1 MRNINKTHKFSILR
15 YYDYGR
21 GCLILKHSF
30 ARGINY
36 ENINGHSVKCR
47 LAMTDASEKLHMM
60 RLKSAW
66 KEQDKYKEEIRSL
79 RNELYSLRMCM
90 KMRVAAKQRQTV
102 MKENEI
108 AENLAQYKSQ
118 IQLTRCGFKY
128 YPTICNSRGLITLYL

>member
-1 MRNINKTHKFSILR
+1 
-15 YYDYGR
+15 
-21 GCLILKHSF
+21 
-30 ARGINY
+30 
-36 ENINGHSVKCR
+36 
-47 LAMTDASEKLHMM
+47 MTDASEKLHMM

-108 AENLAQYKSQ
+108 AENLAQYKSH
-118 IQLTRCGFKY
+118 IQLTRCGFK
-128 YPTICNSRGLITLYL
+128 ILSKNL

>member
-1 MRNINKTHKFSILR
+1 
-15 YYDYGR
+15 
-21 GCLILKHSF
+21 
-30 ARGINY
+30 
-36 ENINGHSVKCR
+36 
-47 LAMTDASEKLHMM
+47 MM

-108 AENLAQYKSQ
+108 AENLAQSESQ

-128 YPTICNSRGLITLYL
+128 YPTICNKMP